1 MVSSNK
7 ETEAIKEFRY
17 ALDKETSERFSDE
30 VSGTLLEWPV
40 SEKRLRPN

>member
-7 ETEAIKEFRY
+7 ETEAIKEFRD

-40 SEKRLRPN
+40 AEERLRPN